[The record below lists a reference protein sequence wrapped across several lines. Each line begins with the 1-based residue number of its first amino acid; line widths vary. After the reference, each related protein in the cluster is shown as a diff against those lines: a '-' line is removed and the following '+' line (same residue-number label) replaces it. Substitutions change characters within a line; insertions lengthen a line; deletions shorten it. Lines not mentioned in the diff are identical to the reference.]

1 MKIERSPKYRN
12 NFFQILDYIAQ
23 DKFSASEN
31 FKNEL
36 DNLIEDLPNFPYKYR
51 KSIYFDDKDMRDLIF
66 KGYVVPY
73 KVDEANNQIIIIGVN
88 KYKAN
93 LDNKVNKKLF
103 KTKKIDFILEG
114 GSVDSNG
121 DGIILATLKSLVD
134 KNRNNLS
141 KKQMEKKLKQY
152 LNIYKILWLKY
163 GYLLGDDTDGH
174 IDTLARFVSKD
185 TVMYIKCDD
194 KTYPYY
200 DDFRLMEKQLHSFD
214 EIKTLIALPWV
225 SGISLKNSQPKCFLH
240 GN

>member
-1 MKIERSPKYRN
+1 MLAEFAS
-12 NFFQILDYIAQ
+12 Q
-23 DKFSASEN
+23 DKILIVFPSKKSDWICCIKEAQESFAN
-31 FKNEL
+31 YINALAKYQLTVVLSDNIKLAKTYIPNTKNIKFVNIKTN
-36 DNLIEDLPNFPYKYR
+36 DTWIRDYGVI
-51 KSIYFDDKDMRDLIF
+51 SIK
-66 KGYVVPY
+66 K
-73 KVDEANNQIIIIGVN
+73 NNQVVKQDFIFNGWGN

-152 LNIYKILWLKY
+152 LNIDKILWLKY

-174 IDTLARFVSKD
+174 IDTLARFVDKK
-185 TVMYIKCDD
+185 TIIYAKC
-194 KTYPYY
+194 
-200 DDFRLMEKQLHSFD
+200 
-214 EIKTLIALPWV
+214 
-225 SGISLKNSQPKCFLH
+225 
-240 GN
+240 